1 MQVVPGITAM
11 PFRTILT
18 YALIGANLVLFDH
31 ANAAQSADLVAA
43 TALQSGPTAG
53 QARYELGAVVDVR
66 QANANGAALLAI
78 TPGGAADRMG
88 LRAGDRLRA
97 INGQRLDDTP
107 KPSLA
112 LERALQD
119 GDGTLQVEAM
129 RNGKPLLL
137 SGRADLAVAGR
148 QGNMRSCGYV
158 TDREGVVPRNQD
170 IFNVEITQIEGRSTP
185 LIPANRHR
193 VESGKRVLVVRELIA
208 YTHLNSAQ
216 LVQIKKMKKFAF
228 ARAYKSFVIDV
239 KPNMSYRIG
248 ARLIKDKLDTQSI
261 RDNAYWEPVVWEVVP
276 EACS

>member
-1 MQVVPGITAM
+1 M
-11 PFRTILT
+11 PFRTLLA
-18 YALIGANLVLFDH
+18 YALLGASLVLSH
-31 ANAAQSADLVAA
+31 QAGAAQSTDLTAA
-43 TALQSGPTAG
+43 TALQAGAAPG
-53 QARYELGAVVDVR
+53 QARYELGAVVDAR
-66 QANANGAALLAI
+66 QANAKGAALLAI

-88 LRAGDRLRA
+88 LQAGDRLRA

-107 KPSLA
+107 MPSSA
-112 LERALQD
+112 LERALQE
-119 GDGTLQVEAM
+119 GNGMLQIEAL

-137 SGRADLAVAGR
+137 SGRADLAVGGR
-148 QGNMRSCGYV
+148 QGDAKSCGYV
-158 TDREGVVPRNQD
+158 TDREGVVPRSED

-216 LVQIKKMKKFAF
+216 LAQIKKMKKFAF
-228 ARAYKSFVIDV
+228 ARAYKSFVLDV